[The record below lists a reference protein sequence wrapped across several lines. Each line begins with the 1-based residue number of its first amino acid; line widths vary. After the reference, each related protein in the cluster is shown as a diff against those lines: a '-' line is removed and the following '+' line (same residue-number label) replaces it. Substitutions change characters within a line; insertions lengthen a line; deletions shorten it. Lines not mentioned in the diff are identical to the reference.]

1 MRLIILGPPGAGK
14 GTQAEHIS
22 QRRGIPHISTGD
34 IFRDNIRRETEL
46 GSKVKS
52 ILASGGYV
60 PDEITNEI
68 VADRLAQDDAQD
80 GFLLDGYP
88 RTVAQVEAL
97 DTLLDGWGHPLQAVV
112 ELQVEEQELVSR
124 ILKRAETSG
133 RSDDTEEVIR
143 ERLRIYREETEP
155 LVRIYS
161 ERNLVI
167 EIDGVGE
174 LDEVTDRITA
184 ALDALTP
191 A

>member
-22 QRRGIPHISTGD
+22 ARRGIPHISTGD
-34 IFRDNIRRETEL
+34 IFRDNIRRATQL
-46 GSKVKS
+46 GTQVKS
-52 ILASGGYV
+52 ILDAGGYV
-60 PDEITNEI
+60 PDEITNQI
-68 VADRLAQDDAQD
+68 VADRLAQDDARD

-88 RTVAQVEAL
+88 RTLAQVDAL
-97 DTLLDGWGHPLQAVV
+97 DTLLAGWGCLLDAVI
-112 ELQVEEQELVSR
+112 ELQVAEQELVAR
-124 ILKRAETSG
+124 IVKRAETSG

-155 LVRIYS
+155 LVRIYT

-167 EIDGVGE
+167 EIDGIGE
-174 LDEVTDRITA
+174 LDEVTDRITN
-184 ALDALTP
+184 ALDALTR

>member
-14 GTQAEHIS
+14 GTQAKHIS
-22 QRRGIPHISTGD
+22 ARRGIPHISTGD
-34 IFRDNIRRETEL
+34 IFRDNIRRETAL
-46 GSKVKS
+46 GKQVKS
-52 ILASGGYV
+52 ILDAGGYV
-60 PDEITNEI
+60 PDEVTNQI
-68 VADRLAQDDAQD
+68 VADRLAEDDTRD

-97 DTLLDGWGHPLQAVV
+97 DTLLAGWGHPLDAVI
-112 ELQVEEQELVSR
+112 ELKVDEQELVAR
-124 ILKRAETSG
+124 IVKRAETSG
-133 RSDDTEEVIR
+133 RSDDTEDVIR

-155 LVRIYS
+155 LVRIYNQ
-161 ERNLVI
+161 RNLVI

-174 LDEVTDRITA
+174 LDEVSDRISS

>member
-97 DTLLDGWGHPLQAVV
+97 DTLLDGWGHPLQAVI